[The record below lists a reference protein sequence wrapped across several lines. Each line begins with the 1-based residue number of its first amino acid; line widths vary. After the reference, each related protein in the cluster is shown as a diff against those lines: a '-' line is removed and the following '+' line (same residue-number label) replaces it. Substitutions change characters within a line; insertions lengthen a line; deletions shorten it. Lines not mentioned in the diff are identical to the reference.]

1 MWPHDVSMESIVDE
15 IASRDK
21 RLAEVIAEH
30 PLCDL
35 GVIPQSSSNFES
47 LVESVIAQQLS
58 VKSANAIFGRLQAL
72 SDGEVRPERVSK
84 LDDSALRDCGLSG
97 SKTRTIRGLAEAS
110 LSGLVDFESLHLF
123 DDDDQ
128 VSAQLNSL
136 WGIGPWTVDMFMMNR
151 LGRLDIWP
159 VGDLGVRRGWETIY
173 GLDEQIDPAVL
184 HQHGDAFRPYRS
196 VVAWYCWVVW
206 D

>member
-1 MWPHDVSMESIVDE
+1 MWPHDVSMASIVDE

-110 LSGLVDFESLHLF
+110 LSGLVDFESLHLS

-136 WGIGPWTVDMFMMNR
+136 WGIGAWTVDMFMMNR

-173 GLDEQIDPAVL
+173 DLDEQIDPAVL
-184 HQHGDAFRPYRS
+184 HQHGEAFRPYRS

>member
-84 LDDSALRDCGLSG
+84 LDDSALRGCGLSG

-123 DDDDQ
+123 DDDDH
-128 VSAQLNSL
+128 VSDQLNSL

-159 VGDLGVRRGWETIY
+159 VGDLGVRRGWETIH

-184 HQHGDAFRPYRS
+184 HQHGEAFRPYRS

>member
-1 MWPHDVSMESIVDE
+1 MWPHDVSMESIIDE
-15 IASRDK
+15 ISSRDK

-72 SDGEVRPERVSK
+72 SEGEVRPERITP
-84 LDDSALRDCGLSG
+84 LDDSTLRGCGLSG

-123 DDDDQ
+123 DDDDH
-128 VSAQLNSL
+128 VSEQLNSL

-184 HQHGDAFRPYRS
+184 HHHAEAFRPYRS

>member
-97 SKTRTIRGLAEAS
+97 SKTRTIRGLAEAF

-128 VSAQLNSL
+128 VSEQLNSL

-184 HQHGDAFRPYRS
+184 HQHGEAFRPYRS

>member
-1 MWPHDVSMESIVDE
+1 MESIVDE

-84 LDDSALRDCGLSG
+84 LDDSALRGCGLSG

-123 DDDDQ
+123 DDDDH
-128 VSAQLNSL
+128 VSNQLNSL

-159 VGDLGVRRGWETIY
+159 VGDLGVRRGWETIH

-184 HQHGDAFRPYRS
+184 HQHGEAFRPYRS